1 MECAEC
7 VLVGDIVAEEE
18 HGGGAHG
25 GAHGA
30 EGLAFVGRDEQ
41 QLADL
46 LAVTDVEL
54 PDREVDPLDLGD
66 DGLALVMVER
76 AVVNGDRGRFLLER
90 ELGMV
95 GDESAKGVKELR
107 SSFLKC
113 RIEVEREIDV
123 ELAPVGADEVDL
135 GREAAERSEVPQRAA
150 GDHGDVGLGQCSESS
165 QRHRCLAKRQW
176 GHRVVDEGRD
186 RAVVVTGDQQV
197 RRGGERRDATV
208 EFGIVEEMTGHG
220 RRRYSDGRRRL
231 HRFGELRS
239 ASWARPRSPT
249 ATGTKTAARAF
260 SASDATGRS
269 AVPA

>member
-46 LAVTDVEL
+46 LAVTNVEL
-54 PDREVDPLDLGD
+54 PDRDVDPLDLGD
-66 DGLALVMVER
+66 DGLALVIVER

-107 SSFLKC
+107 SAFLKC
-113 RIEVEREIDV
+113 RVEVCLLYTSD
-123 ELAPVGADEVDL
+123 AADE
-135 GREAAERSEVPQRAA
+135 
-150 GDHGDVGLGQCSESS
+150 
-165 QRHRCLAKRQW
+165 
-176 GHRVVDEGRD
+176 
-186 RAVVVTGDQQV
+186 
-197 RRGGERRDATV
+197 
-208 EFGIVEEMTGHG
+208 
-220 RRRYSDGRRRL
+220 
-231 HRFGELRS
+231 
-239 ASWARPRSPT
+239 
-249 ATGTKTAARAF
+249 
-260 SASDATGRS
+260 
-269 AVPA
+269 